1 MSKKYNKIERN
12 KVVNIFGIPSKVEMT
27 ANYVN
32 KFLRNLE
39 FSNTLLG
46 TETKVN
52 VLLHCSEVGDE
63 GNRDVTITLKF
74 FVCSL
79 NNQYEIVE
87 EKLLAVLTD
96 CEQTVNKYPV
106 LLIKDDKVA
115 NFMLNEIKNDL
126 FNEYYSEIMCYETCD
141 IIYNIAI

>member
-39 FSNTLLG
+39 FSNTLG
-46 TETKVN
+46 SAAKVN

-63 GNRDVTITLKF
+63 GDRDVTITLKF
-74 FVCSL
+74 FTCSL
-79 NNQYEIVE
+79 NSQNEVVE

-96 CEQTVNKYPV
+96 SEQTVNKYPE

-115 NFMLNEIKNDL
+115 DFMLNEVKNDL
-126 FNEYYSEIMCYETCD
+126 FDEYYTEIMRCETCD